1 MTVIPLNFLQNVFI
15 VCMIEAWNKSCN
27 KRSSSDFF
35 SFIFSARACV
45 NLTALRFGRSENV
58 RVRNGLKLNVVFL
71 STHLSKYEALH
82 KRWSADSDETEV
94 SGTDAACE

>member
-15 VCMIEAWNKSCN
+15 VFMIEAWNKSCN
-27 KRSSSDFF
+27 KRSPSDFF

-58 RVRNGLKLNVVFL
+58 RVRNGLKLNVVL

-94 SGTDAACE
+94 SGMDAACE